1 MKAKKYGTQWHGLC
15 SCHSVCASLW
25 NGHGPGTVLI
35 NCYPYLHCTYH
46 LLNRQKQQLVKKGT
60 KVPSFPVMMGTLFKA
75 EGLGGIYRGLSA
87 SLLREMTYS
96 SIRFGMYEPIRDKF
110 QKAGPTDSNA
120 YRIVTRIGSGLTA
133 GGIAAALCSPTDLL
147 KATVQKEIHT
157 SASLSRLS
165 FFS

>member
-1 MKAKKYGTQWHGLC
+1 
-15 SCHSVCASLW
+15 
-25 NGHGPGTVLI
+25 
-35 NCYPYLHCTYH
+35 
-46 LLNRQKQQLVKKGT
+46 
-60 KVPSFPVMMGTLFKA
+60 MMGTLFKA
-75 EGLGGIYRGLSA
+75 EGFGGIYRGLSA

-147 KATVQKEIHT
+147 KVTVQKKFCN
-157 SASLSRLS
+157 L
-165 FFS
+165 F

>member
-1 MKAKKYGTQWHGLC
+1 MLPLTTL
-15 SCHSVCASLW
+15 
-25 NGHGPGTVLI
+25 
-35 NCYPYLHCTYH
+35 H

-75 EGLGGIYRGLSA
+75 EGMGGIYRGLSA

-147 KATVQKEIHT
+147 KATVRKEFYIPT
-157 SASLSRLS
+157 FTYRIVGVS
-165 FFS
+165 FAA

>member
-1 MKAKKYGTQWHGLC
+1 
-15 SCHSVCASLW
+15 
-25 NGHGPGTVLI
+25 
-35 NCYPYLHCTYH
+35 
-46 LLNRQKQQLVKKGT
+46 
-60 KVPSFPVMMGTLFKA
+60 MMGTLFKA
-75 EGLGGIYRGLSA
+75 EGFGGIYRGLSA

-147 KATVQKEIHT
+147 KVTVQKNSVIYFE
-157 SASLSRLS
+157 SLVAINSTLHRTNLKVRAQGYPTKPPGLVKLFKEVAGQPLRPTTAIPRLYEVLS
-165 FFS
+165 KKQTF